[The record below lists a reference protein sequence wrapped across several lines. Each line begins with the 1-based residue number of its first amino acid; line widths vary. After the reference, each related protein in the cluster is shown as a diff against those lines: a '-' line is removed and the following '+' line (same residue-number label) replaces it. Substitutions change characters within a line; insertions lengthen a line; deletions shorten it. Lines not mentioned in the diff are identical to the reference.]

1 MERAGAR
8 SLPSTTTE
16 ECGRRELAVWHM
28 GEKRGSNEQ
37 THARWGEQA
46 RLRGRA
52 GRRLAASGRG
62 REFFVVA

>member
-28 GEKRGSNEQ
+28 GKRG
-37 THARWGEQA
+37 GEVESW
-46 RLRGRA
+46 RVKVE
-52 GRRLAASGRG
+52 GRRVRMRLEAER
-62 REFFVVA
+62 